1 MYINGNKHPILWFIV
16 YGIPIILFTIIFSII
31 PRKVRMY
38 IYKKYY
44 NK

>member
-1 MYINGNKHPILWFIV
+1 MYVNGNKHPILWFIV
-16 YGIPIILFTIIFSII
+16 YGIPIILFSII